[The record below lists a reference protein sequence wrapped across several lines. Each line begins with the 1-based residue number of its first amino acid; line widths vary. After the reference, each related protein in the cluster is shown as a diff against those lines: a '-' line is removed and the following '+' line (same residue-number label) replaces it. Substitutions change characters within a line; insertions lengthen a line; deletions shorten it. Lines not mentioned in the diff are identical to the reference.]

1 MTVEIAPSILAADL
15 ARLGEEV
22 AAVEAG
28 GADWIHVD
36 VMDGH
41 FVPNLSLGTAIVATL
56 KRISRLPLDVHLMI
70 DNPEKHIEAFIK
82 AGAALVTVH
91 AEVVRDPL
99 PIIAEIRRL
108 GAGAGLAINPAT
120 PIEALAGVAASLD
133 RILVMSVNP
142 GFAGQAFI
150 PTSVE
155 KVARIHERLS
165 AHGHRVPIAVDG
177 GVDLTNAKSLA
188 RAGATVLIAATA
200 IFRSADAAAAT
211 RAMREAA
218 ETDK

>member
-41 FVPNLSLGTAIVATL
+41 FVPNLSLGTPVVATL

-70 DNPEKHIEAFIK
+70 DNPEKYLEAFVS
-82 AGAALVTVH
+82 AGASMLTVH
-91 AEVVRDPL
+91 AEVVRDPR
-99 PIIAEIRRL
+99 PMIDEIHRL
-108 GAGAGLAINPAT
+108 GVKAGLAINPGT
-120 PIEALAGVAASLD
+120 PIDVLRGVTTALD

-150 PTSVE
+150 PATVD
-155 KVARIHERLS
+155 KVAGIRDQLSRQIHR
-165 AHGHRVPIAVDG
+165 AAIAVDG
-177 GVDLTNAKSLA
+177 GVDFTNAAALA
-188 RAGATVLIAATA
+188 RAGASVLVAATA
-200 IFRSADAAAAT
+200 IFRGSDPAAAT
-211 RAMREAA
+211 RALRQTAEAG
-218 ETDK
+218 